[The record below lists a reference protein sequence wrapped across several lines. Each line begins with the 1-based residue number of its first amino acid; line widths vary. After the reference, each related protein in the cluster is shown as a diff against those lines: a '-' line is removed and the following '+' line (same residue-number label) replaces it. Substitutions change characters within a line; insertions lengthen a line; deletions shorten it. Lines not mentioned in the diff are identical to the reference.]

1 MKVNGETRSFEA
13 RTLAELLELQG
24 IGAWTKFVAVA
35 VNGNVVRRDAWRTTP
50 LGPDDEIEIIKP
62 RQGG

>member
-1 MKVNGETRSFEA
+1 MKVNGETTTLAA
-13 RTLAELLELQG
+13 RTVAELLELQG

-35 VNGNVVRRDAWRTTP
+35 VNGRVVRRDAWATTA
-50 LGPDDEIEIIKP
+50 LGADDEVEIIKP